1 MLIHA
6 AMQVA
11 LKGWNAIL
19 GGNEVF
25 QMCGVGKFWGHAYL
39 PRINKVNLE

>member
-19 GGNEVF
+19 GGNEGNNTVDEF
-25 QMCGVGKFWGHAYL
+25 VASSYSL
-39 PRINKVNLE
+39 SLTLRLEQ